1 MRRII
6 YTTLLALIT
15 ITVFGQKH
23 FRLSFA
29 ATPSVNWM
37 NTNNSMADREKSV
50 LGYDFGLNG
59 DLYFSDDERYGLA
72 TGLQILNTGG
82 QIAYAANSDFS
93 FSGATMPAHSKIKY
107 RLRYVEIPVTI
118 KLKTDQ
124 FNRVRYWGIFG
135 FSTMINIGA
144 TGESDNGLLKKA
156 NINDE
161 VNMFNLAMNVGLG
174 YDYDL
179 GGNNALSVGL
189 IFQNGLIDVT
199 TDNYFNDKTI
209 INSLKFKLGLIF

>member
-1 MRRII
+1 MKRFI
-6 YTTLLALIT
+6 YTSLLLAVT
-15 ITVFGQKH
+15 ISVFGQKH

-37 NTNNSMADREKSV
+37 NTNSHDADRRKSI

-59 DLYFSDDERYGLA
+59 DFYFSDDERYGLA
-72 TGLQILNTGG
+72 TGLLISNIGG
-82 QIAYAANSDFS
+82 QIAYAANSGFDFS
-93 FSGATMPAHSKIKY
+93 GTTMPARSNIKY
-107 RLRYVEIPVTI
+107 RLRYVEIPWTI

-144 TGESDNGLLKKA
+144 TGESDNGLLKKS

-161 VNMFNLAMNVGLG
+161 VNLFNLAMNVGLG
-174 YDYDL
+174 YDYD
-179 GGNNALSVGL
+179 NAFSVGL

-209 INSLKFKLGLIF
+209 INSLKLKLGLIF